1 MGSIA
6 ESLPQQLRGLV
17 SPKAGR
23 NCLFTNGK
31 IGNVTTAK
39 YSPLNVGELAGAPQ
53 LARGRRADPECVGN
67 LLLRD
72 VQLLIF
78 QPAFGNS
85 LYASTHVHFLANV
98 LHVSSNG
105 FGSDVEL
112 AADFLVNKSH
122 R

>member
-23 NCLFTNGK
+23 TKSATSQRQN
-31 IGNVTTAK
+31 I
-39 YSPLNVGELAGAPQ
+39 PLNVGELGSPH
-53 LARGRRADPECVGN
+53 LARGRRADPESVGN

-105 FGSDVEL
+105 FGSDVEI
-112 AADFLVNKSH
+112 APDFLVNKSH